1 MVEYVLGNGIKIL
14 YRNIN
19 SKLTS
24 ICIGLDAGAARDDN
38 ILGLAHATEH
48 MVFKG
53 TKNRSEHEINNIFD
67 KYFAFHNAMTNYPY
81 AIYYGTVL
89 EEDFEVAVDILSDI
103 LINPSFPFE
112 GFEEEMNVIMQEL
125 KEWDEDIE
133 QYCEDRLFFNA
144 FDKGRLKYPIIGSV
158 EGLKE
163 ITLSNIKE
171 FYKENYFPQ
180 NTCITVLSSL
190 DFEEIK
196 KIINKFFGKWIS
208 NKNKNPK
215 KTVEVPRNGIF
226 VENKD
231 GIKVTRVEMIFSIKD
246 LTPNELKSFRL
257 FDGLFCGGSN
267 SILFDELRTKSGL
280 VYDVSSIISYESDI
294 KLYKIM
300 FTTSKENY
308 KKAIKIVEESIKK
321 FKKYGKNLN
330 NKKIEEISKRIKL
343 KQLFKEEQNIQLAK
357 EISTYSI
364 MFNDYKIYEN
374 MVDNLDN
381 VLLEDMIRV
390 ACNVLKNSTI
400 QVIKPRR
407 D

>member
-1 MVEYVLGNGIKIL
+1 MLEYVLENGIKIL
-14 YRNIN
+14 YKNIN

-24 ICIGLDAGAARDDN
+24 ICIGIDAGAARDGN

-53 TKNRSEHEINNIFD
+53 TKTRSEHEINNIFD

-81 AIYYGTVL
+81 VIYYGTLL
-89 EEDFEVAVDILSDI
+89 EEDIEVGVDILSDI

-112 GFEEEMNVIMQEL
+112 GFEEEMSVIMQEL

-133 QYCEDRLFFNA
+133 QYCEDKLFFNA
-144 FDKGRLKYPIIGSV
+144 FEKSRLKYPIIGSI
-158 EGLKE
+158 EGLRE
-163 ITLSNIKE
+163 ITLSNLKE
-171 FYKENYFPQ
+171 FYEENYFPQ
-180 NTCITVLSSL
+180 NTSITVLSSL
-190 DFEEIK
+190 DFENVK
-196 KIINKFFGKWIS
+196 SIINRFFGNWIN
-208 NKNKNPK
+208 NKKKNSKKNIEEPK
-215 KTVEVPRNGIF
+215 NGIF
-226 VENKD
+226 IEEKD

-246 LTPNELKSFRL
+246 LADSELKALKL

-267 SILFDELRTKSGL
+267 SILFDELRTKRGL
-280 VYDVSSIISYESDI
+280 VYDVSSVISHESDI

-308 KKAIKIVEESIKK
+308 KKAIKIVEECIKK
-321 FKKYGKNLN
+321 LKKYDENLDD
-330 NKKIEEISKRIKL
+330 KKIEEISKKIKL

-357 EISTYSI
+357 EISTYSV
-364 MFNDYKIYEN
+364 MFNDYKVYEN

-381 VLLEDMIRV
+381 VLVEDVIKV
-390 ACNVLKNSTI
+390 ACDVLKNSTI